1 MGGAHWLFNLFLTIG
16 CLPVAAHMYSKK
28 DLDGKNLVVQLCSVL
43 TICSVVLLVSFFAN
57 INKEYLATFLS
68 TMRGKDLAMKRFLDS
83 SDDAAK
89 ADAIF
94 WNTKRYWNDI
104 ESQVEEWVRSN
115 WEKWIVEKPAW
126 FDEHIKA
133 RIPPHMIP
141 NVEDRQKIQVLHE
154 RERESTLFGRVMEF
168 SGRHSMTGVEK
179 VVPGIIEEEQEE
191 EENQT
196 TMFAFAEPQGPL

>member
-115 WEKWIVEKPAW
+115 WEKWIEEKPAW

-141 NVEDRQKIQVLHE
+141 NIVDKEKIEMLQM
-154 RERESTLFGRVMEF
+154 STRRSSLFRSLVEF
-168 SGRHSMTGVEK
+168 SGRHSMTGVDK
-179 VVPGIIEEEQEE
+179 VVPGVIKKDEEDEE
-191 EENQT
+191 EEDKQ
-196 TMFAFAEPQGPL
+196 